1 MRGKNQ
7 GITIWHVNGYD
18 ERGRR
23 QLYSTVRAAR
33 THDSPI
39 STKKK
44 SLAILMTVNFVLY
57 SRFMS
62 MVLAHIPFQDQ
73 AFGASRP
80 SKSDIPHQLRSCAKK
95 FNFWRLSSTFDKLN
109 QARFYTEPPPPP

>member
-1 MRGKNQ
+1 
-7 GITIWHVNGYD
+7 
-18 ERGRR
+18 
-23 QLYSTVRAAR
+23 
-33 THDSPI
+33 
-39 STKKK
+39 
-44 SLAILMTVNFVLY
+44 
-57 SRFMS
+57 